1 MIQMILNLNNHRK
14 NLVERLKNLGKHEL
28 AEEFSGQY
36 QGDII
41 MSPEQ
46 MREYEIGSKNGKT
59 GLIASR
65 YKWAG
70 AVVPYRIV
78 ELDFSEK
85 LLGFF

>member
-1 MIQMILNLNNHRK
+1 LNNPRK
-14 NLVERLKNLGKHEL
+14 DDL

-41 MSPEQ
+41 LSAEQ
-46 MREYEIGSKNGKT
+46 LKEYETGSKEKT

-70 AVVPYRIV
+70 AVVPYRII
-78 ELDFSEK
+78 EKDFSE
-85 LLGFF
+85 FCDF